1 MEARRRILDD
11 IAQLVT
17 SAAGVMQGAGQE
29 VEQLVRQRFDRLLD
43 SMELVTREEFDTVK
57 AMAEAARLENE
68 ALAKRLDS
76 LEPATPAKRKPKSKP
91 AKSATASPKSTK
103 AAKNKGAGTK
113 SGSKAKRGRQQ
124 ATSKTT

>member
-1 MEARRRILDD
+1 MEVRRRILDD
-11 IAQLVT
+11 IAKLAT

-29 VEQLVRQRFDRLLD
+29 VEQLIRQRLDRLLD

-76 LEPATPAKRKPKSKP
+76 LEPATPAN
-91 AKSATASPKSTK
+91 TGC
-103 AAKNKGAGTK
+103 KNTD
-113 SGSKAKRGRQQ
+113 
-124 ATSKTT
+124 